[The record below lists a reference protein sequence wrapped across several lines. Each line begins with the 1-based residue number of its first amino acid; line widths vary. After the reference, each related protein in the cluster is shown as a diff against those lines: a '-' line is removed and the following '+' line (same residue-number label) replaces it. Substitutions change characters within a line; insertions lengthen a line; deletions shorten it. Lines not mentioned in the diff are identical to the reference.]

1 VLDQEC
7 TAQTRCQ
14 QASGSRASAL
24 PGGTVEEV
32 GVEAVLQPEQH
43 LGRFAVRITPPLRR
57 DIGAVVAATR
67 PPTGGAQALLDLLA
81 ADISSRGGQATKRPS
96 GKTPPARPRRQQ

>member
-1 VLDQEC
+1 MH
-7 TAQTRCQ
+7 
-14 QASGSRASAL
+14 RANSLSAGVRQ
-24 PGGTVEEV
+24 PRERAARRAVEEV